1 MPDNEEFG
9 FDTLAVRA
17 GQQRTAEGEHA
28 EPIFP
33 TSSYVFSSAAE
44 AAARFAGEAP
54 GNIYSRFTNPTVR
67 AFEERLAAME
77 GGASCVATA
86 SGMAANRTSIIQKP

>member
-1 MPDNEEFG
+1 MSESDEPG

-44 AAARFAGEAP
+44 AAAPRIVRSPVGAGAP
-54 GNIYSRFTNPTVR
+54 SRPPREPLVAAIR
-67 AFEERLAAME
+67 A
-77 GGASCVATA
+77 GW
-86 SGMAANRTSIIQKP
+86 